1 MKKIQL
7 IIRYLRFLIKSKTRY
22 TIHSQFVYKFINEV
36 LRDKTKYEDYYKL
49 WAYRNKITSR
59 SDIIETVDFGSGAGK
74 SAYSTKY
81 MQYGKLASLRSHSK
95 KELEF
100 LYRIAYQYKP
110 EVILELGTSAGIST
124 VYLSKASTQSRIIT
138 MEGCANLVSE
148 ANTSLQSF
156 GVSNVEM
163 YTGNFDNNLQGVLD
177 KETKLDMVFFDGNH
191 RKDPTLRYFNQ
202 CMELSNENTIFV
214 FDDIH
219 WSKGM
224 EAAWEIIK
232 KDERVSVTIDIFW
245 FGICFFRK
253 GIEKQ
258 DFIIRY

>member
-1 MKKIQL
+1 MRTIQL
-7 IIRYLRFLIKSKTRY
+7 IIRYLRYVINSKTRY

-36 LRDKTKYEDYYKL
+36 LRNKSKLNDFSELWDYRKNIVS
-49 WAYRNKITSR
+49 RN
-59 SDIIETVDFGSGAGK
+59 DIIETVDFGSGAGN
-74 SAYSTKY
+74 SAYKTKY
-81 MQYGKLASLRSHSK
+81 LKYGKLASLRSHSK
-95 KELEF
+95 KELEL
-100 LYRIAYQYKP
+100 LYRIAHQYKP

-124 VYLSKASTQSRIIT
+124 AYLSKASPQSRIIT
-138 MEGCANLVSE
+138 MEGCANLVAE
-148 ANTSLQSF
+148 AKNSLQSY

-177 KETKLDMVFFDGNH
+177 KETKLDIVFFDGNH

-202 CMELSNENTIFV
+202 CVELSTENTIFV

-224 EAAWEIIK
+224 EEAWEIIK